1 MLKQIFLTHP
11 HSVNESYGA
20 HALFAGRFA
29 LRLFAAAGAATVHAI
44 IPSLFEKT
52 AGSLIAEMNADIQSR
67 GH

>member
-52 AGSLIAEMNADIQSR
+52 AGNLIAEMNADMQNR